1 MKKNERKYVLRKI
14 QKKLVVVGVIGTTLL
29 GGVAVQ
35 ADETSTSTTSPS
47 DVIVEP
53 STPTTDPS
61 DVVIDEPTT
70 PTEPSTDPSDVII
83 DDQTNPSTDPTT
95 PSTDDT
101 GTDSGS
107 STETGDNT
115 TTDPATPTTP
125 DVDDA
130 GGVNTDHTTVP
141 TTDGGTATVTPDTS
155 VPTNNPNISAETASN
170 AGASQVGTTSTVT
183 GQIVQ
188 DVTSASPVYT
198 NTGATILSTLNGQ
211 LLLSTGEYV
220 APETVGA
227 TTNSDKTISVTTEDG
242 TTITLPETGDKVSV
256 GIIASLTGIFMLL
269 ASVFFKKQKRAK

>member
-29 GGVAVQ
+29 GGVVVQ

-70 PTEPSTDPSDVII
+70 PTEPSTDP
-83 DDQTNPSTDPTT
+83 TT
-95 PSTDDT
+95 PSTGDT

-107 STETGDNT
+107 STETGDDNT
-115 TTDPATPTTP
+115 TTPTTPTTP

-130 GGVNTDHTTVP
+130 GGVNTDHTAVP

-188 DVTSASPVYT
+188 DVTSASPIYT

-242 TTITLPETGDKVSV
+242 TTITLPETGDKASV

-269 ASVFFKKQKRAK
+269 ASVFFKKQTRAK